1 MDAEHEAVLLD
12 ASVDDDHDDEGDDE
26 EEQEHDV
33 DGRVSLSRALR
44 QLRLQLRALAGLEL
58 AQVHGGEARQ
68 VGAGQHAPPAA
79 AVEVQGLPNTNN
91 NVTSIGCCLQTNNHC
106 CLLLLMS

>member
-1 MDAEHEAVLLD
+1 MDAEHESVLLD

-68 VGAGQHAPPAA
+68 VRAGHHAPPA
-79 AVEVQGLPNTNN
+79 
-91 NVTSIGCCLQTNNHC
+91 VTVFFLFISVIWMYHTKKKCGKNII
-106 CLLLLMS
+106 

>member
-1 MDAEHEAVLLD
+1 MYVIFRYLLFPCSSVDGVLVDAEHEAVLLD

-68 VGAGQHAPPAA
+68 VRAGHHAPPA
-79 AVEVQGLPNTNN
+79 
-91 NVTSIGCCLQTNNHC
+91 VTVVFRCDSISTV
-106 CLLLLMS
+106 